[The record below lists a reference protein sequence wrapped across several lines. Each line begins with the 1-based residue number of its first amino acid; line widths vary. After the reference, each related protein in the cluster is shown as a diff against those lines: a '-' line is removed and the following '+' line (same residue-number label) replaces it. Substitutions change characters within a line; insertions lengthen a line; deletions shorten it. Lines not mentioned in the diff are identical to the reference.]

1 MVFSTMP
8 LLSWGVRRE
17 RRSARLVT
25 RPREFN
31 TTARAGATAL
41 LLVLGATSHGAAD
54 EIRKWRD
61 ADGNL
66 HYSVTGSGAGA
77 AEGDEVP
84 VLQGRDLSPEEAFSI
99 RASLRRREIET
110 RLKSAGRSLDETRAE
125 LKARESATFS
135 AWVPDATG
143 SSRQAKASLD
153 AQRDALLAMS
163 QFDQEKADALRRL
176 RRREREQLKTIVGL
190 WNEFN
195 ALDTEVTEHYGAA
208 PDWWR
213 KRLDCPSC
221 PSLAE
226 AERALRGERATPT
239 PTDAADATGK
249 TAQDD
254 WDDEDDEEGWEKA
267 WE

>member
-1 MVFSTMP
+1 
-8 LLSWGVRRE
+8 
-17 RRSARLVT
+17 VT

-31 TTARAGATAL
+31 TTACAGAAAL
-41 LLVLGATSHGAAD
+41 LLVLGTTGHGAAD

-77 AEGDEVP
+77 AEDEEVP
-84 VLQGRDLSPEEAFSI
+84 VLQGRDFSAEEAFSI

-110 RLKSAGRSLDETRAE
+110 RLKSAGRSLDETRAD

-135 AWVPDATG
+135 AWVPSVTAN
-143 SSRQAKASLD
+143 SRQAKASLD

-213 KRLDCPSC
+213 KRLDCSSC
-221 PSLAE
+221 PTLAE

-239 PTDAADATGK
+239 PTGAKDATARAADDE
-249 TAQDD
+249 DD